1 MKKKLLIPLTLF
13 IFLFSMIGC
22 SGSEK
27 ETKQKQDAPT
37 LTYMGHASVKIV
49 SKEGDVVYIDPS
61 YSDGDYSET
70 ADVILVTHEHSDHNK
85 VDLCAK
91 DDNTIIIR
99 SSDALQEDAYKSYDF
114 GNIKIQATPS
124 GGNPNHSI
132 SNCVGYIVT
141 VDGINV
147 FHAGDTSKNDKTELL
162 KGQDIDYA
170 MYPID
175 GKYNMDAKEAT
186 EVANLIGANKN
197 IPNHEYD
204 SGNTKKSDNFT
215 PENRLILEYG
225 QTLKLEKLQ

>member
-1 MKKKLLIPLTLF
+1 MRKKFLSILTLIIF
-13 IFLFSMIGC
+13 IFSTIGC
-22 SGSEK
+22 SSESS
-27 ETKQKQDAPT
+27 EQKQVQDAPT
-37 LTYMGHASVKIV
+37 LTYIGHASIKIV

-70 ADVILVTHEHSDHNK
+70 ADVILVTHEHADHNK

-91 DDNTIIIR
+91 DDNTIIIK
-99 SSDALQEDAYKSYDF
+99 SSDAFVEDSYKSYDF

-124 GGNPNHSI
+124 GGNSNHSI

-186 EVANLIGANKN
+186 EVANLIGAKHN
-197 IPNHEYD
+197 IPIHEYD

-215 PENRLILEYG
+215 AENKLVLKYG
-225 QTLKLEKLQ
+225 ETIKLEK